1 MKRRLPRQ
9 PGPAWIIAL
18 ALSLAACSGG
28 GQDQQAPAEA
38 GTPATV
44 MTIASD
50 VMPEVYVT
58 TGSISSENRVDIA
71 SRVMGFIR
79 SINVHEGQS
88 VKKGDLLVSIDSEDI
103 RAHLREAQAALAQA
117 QARAAEAKADFERYS
132 ALHAQQAVT
141 EREYQQIALKNQI
154 AQKGLHAA
162 QAGLAQA
169 QAQIQYA
176 EITAPISGV
185 VVAKHKDSGDM
196 ANPGEPILAIEDPSE
211 IILRTYVK
219 EQQVNRIHVGDT
231 VMVSVEALNQN
242 IEGHITQ
249 IVPSG
254 DPTTH
259 SYLVK
264 AALGQV
270 PGLKA
275 GMFADVQFQTGQTQ
289 GIMIPRSA
297 IVMRSD
303 IPGVY
308 MVEAD
313 NSVHFRMIRTGR
325 TWGDRVEVL
334 SGLSAGERIVTSSG
348 TPLRTGEHIA
358 PTTQPR

>member
-1 MKRRLPRQ
+1 ML
-9 PGPAWIIAL
+9 AL
-18 ALSLAACSGG
+18 GLSLAACSNNQQG
-28 GQDQQAPAEA
+28 QQAPTQA
-38 GTPATV
+38 GIPATV
-44 MTIASD
+44 MTIAAD

-58 TGSISSENRVDIA
+58 TGTISSENRVDIA

-79 SINVHEGQS
+79 SIKVHEGQS
-88 VKKGDLLVSIDSEDI
+88 VKKGELLVRIDSDDI
-103 RAHLREAQAALAQA
+103 RAHLREAEAALAQA
-117 QARAAEAKADFERYS
+117 QARAAEAQADFERFS

-169 QAQIQYA
+169 RAQIQYA

-196 ANPGEPILAIEDPSE
+196 ANPGEPILSIEDPTE

-270 PGLKA
+270 PGLKV
-275 GMFADVQFQTGQTQ
+275 GMFANVQFTTGQTQ
-289 GIMIPRSA
+289 GIIIPSSA

-308 MVEAD
+308 MVETD

-325 TWGDRVEVL
+325 VWGDKIEVL
-334 SGLSAGERIVTSSG
+334 SGLSAGERIVVSST

-358 PTTQPR
+358 PTTTQPRS

>member
-1 MKRRLPRQ
+1 
-9 PGPAWIIAL
+9 
-18 ALSLAACSGG
+18 
-28 GQDQQAPAEA
+28 
-38 GTPATV
+38 
-44 MTIASD
+44 
-50 VMPEVYVT
+50 
-58 TGSISSENRVDIA
+58 
-71 SRVMGFIR
+71 
-79 SINVHEGQS
+79 
-88 VKKGDLLVSIDSEDI
+88 
-103 RAHLREAQAALAQA
+103 
-117 QARAAEAKADFERYS
+117 
-132 ALHAQQAVT
+132 
-141 EREYQQIALKNQI
+141 
-154 AQKGLHAA
+154 
-162 QAGLAQA
+162 
-169 QAQIQYA
+169 
-176 EITAPISGV
+176 
-185 VVAKHKDSGDM
+185 
-196 ANPGEPILAIEDPSE
+196 
-211 IILRTYVK
+211 
-219 EQQVNRIHVGDT
+219 
-231 VMVSVEALNQN
+231 
-242 IEGHITQ
+242 
-249 IVPSG
+249 
-254 DPTTH
+254 
-259 SYLVK
+259 K